1 MKISTKGRYGLE
13 ALMDIAIFSAGDSV
27 SLKTISSR
35 RDISQKYLEHIFI
48 ALKKNKIV
56 ESTRGG
62 QGGYK
67 ITRPLDEVT
76 VGEVLR
82 ALEGSLSPVKCIEEN
97 TDSNCKDYD
106 KCISKDVWMGIK
118 NALDETVDNIT
129 LKDLVE
135 KYNDLNEK
143 NLYNNIEY
151 FI

>member
-13 ALMDIAIFSAGDSV
+13 ALLDIAIYGDGESV

-48 ALKKNKIV
+48 ALKKKEIV
-56 ESTRGG
+56 TSVRGG

-67 ITRPLDEVT
+67 ISKPIDEIT
-76 VGEVLR
+76 VGEILR
-82 ALEGSLSPVKCIEEN
+82 ALEGSLAPVKCISEN
-97 TDSNCKDYD
+97 TKV
-106 KCISKDVWMGIK
+106 KCEAYNKCVTKDVWIDIK
-118 NALDETVDNIT
+118 DALDKAVDNIT

-135 KYNDLNEK
+135 EFNKSNSEVMHNY
-143 NLYNNIEY
+143 IEY

>member
-82 ALEGSLSPVKCIEEN
+82 ALEGSLSPVKCIESSN
-97 TDSNCKDYD
+97 PNCKDYD
-106 KCISKDVWMGIK
+106 KCISKDVWMSIK

-143 NLYNNIEY
+143 NLHNNIEY